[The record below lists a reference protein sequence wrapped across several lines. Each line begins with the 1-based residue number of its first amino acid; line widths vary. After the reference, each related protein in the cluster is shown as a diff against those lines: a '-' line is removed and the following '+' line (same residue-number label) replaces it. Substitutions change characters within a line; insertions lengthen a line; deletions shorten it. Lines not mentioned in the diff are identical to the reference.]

1 MMMNPVTRA
10 VCDYSAALALGIGAK
25 KKKQTLMESSVESCN
40 ECLQFEVQTEYA
52 TDLNFPSDMIA
63 SSASGFV
70 TVDISCLTICRRLV
84 GSP

>member
-1 MMMNPVTRA
+1 MITA
-10 VCDYSAALALGIGAK
+10 LLLLALGIGARK
-25 KKKQTLMESSVESCN
+25 KTMMESSWLRQKLHN

-52 TDLNFPSDMIA
+52 TDLNFPSNMIA
-63 SSASGFV
+63 SSAFV